1 MSSSGLDIGLTEP
14 ANVCADRLGIK
25 PGERVAVLHN
35 GPEAAIA
42 TAIAEA
48 VAEREAEVQIVEFP
62 PPPRSGVEPP
72 PEVAELLRSADAAF
86 GVTSASL
93 SHTRARI
100 DACAAGLRFASMPM
114 LTPEIFVRTLPVDY
128 EWMSGAGA
136 SLARLLTD
144 ADTCRLTS
152 AQGTD
157 AVLSLSGR
165 GGRNDDGDLRAP
177 GAFGNLPA
185 GEGYIAP
192 VETAGEGTL
201 VFDGAL
207 TGYGML
213 DEPLTVTIAGGSI
226 VDATGPA
233 ADFLLSSL
241 DGATPSGSGR
251 RLAELGIG
259 TNPAAKIIGIVL
271 EDEKVLGTAHIAFGT
286 STGIGGANQ
295 STIHLDGIM
304 RSPTL
309 RIGDTL
315 VLEGGKLLVEPDHT
329 STPTPQ

>member
-1 MSSSGLDIGLTEP
+1 MRLTEA
-14 ANVCADRLGIK
+14 ANVSADRLGIK
-25 PGERVAVLHN
+25 AGERVAVLHN
-35 GPEAAIA
+35 GPQAIIA

-48 VAEREAEVQIVEFP
+48 VGKREAEVQILEFP
-62 PPPRSGVEPP
+62 APPRSGVEPP
-72 PEVAELLRSADAAF
+72 AEVAELLRTTDAAF
-86 GVTSASL
+86 GVTSVSL

-128 EWMSGAGA
+128 DWVSGAGA
-136 SLARLLTD
+136 SLARLLTE
-144 ADTCRLTS
+144 ADTCRLTC

-165 GGRNDDGDLRAP
+165 DGRNDDGDLRAP

-213 DEPLTVTIAGGSI
+213 DEPLIVTIGDGSV

-233 ADFLLSSL
+233 AEFLLSQL

-251 RLAELGIG
+251 RVAELGIG
-259 TNPAAKIIGIVL
+259 TNPAATVIGVVL
-271 EDEKVLGTAHIAFGT
+271 EDEKVLGTAHVAFGT

-309 RIGDTL
+309 RIGETL
-315 VLEGGKLLVEPDHT
+315 VLEGGRLLVDPGVA
-329 STPTPQ
+329 PTRRRQ